1 MLRGRARLWA
11 HIEMP
16 SVIAD
21 SESCKILK
29 IILSNSLVPQM
40 AVLSPE
46 GKKEGGLFLRSWIP
60 RWGTELEG
68 SRGVLVSALLW
79 VPHQLGIGA
88 QVSGPFF
95 AFFDSC
101 ISLL

>member
-21 SESCKILK
+21 SKSCKILK

-40 AVLSPE
+40 VMLSPE
-46 GKKEGGLFLRSWIP
+46 GGKGDFS
-60 RWGTELEG
+60 
-68 SRGVLVSALLW
+68 
-79 VPHQLGIGA
+79 
-88 QVSGPFF
+88 
-95 AFFDSC
+95 
-101 ISLL
+101 